1 MATRSIIG
9 ILHDNNTIESIY
21 CHYDGMPSNTGYFL
35 LTYYNT
41 KQKVIDLI
49 KNGDL
54 SSLACSHNWND
65 EQHPTIN
72 NKIQL
77 TPKPYSKRKDQP
89 EPSTRPIVHDIQCN
103 FFNDL
108 MGEEYKYLYIPEDRY
123 NDGFIITGW
132 KCWNVQDTKNRYLVN
147 IPESNPNYC
156 TSKFAYSYS
165 Y

>member
-21 CHYDGMPSNTGYFL
+21 CHFDGYPRYTGYFL

-41 KQKVIDLI
+41 KQKVLNLI
-49 KNGDL
+49 QKGDL
-54 SSLACSHNWND
+54 SSLATSYDWN
-65 EQHPTIN
+65 EKELPKIN

-77 TPKPYSKRKDQP
+77 TPRHYSKRKDQP
-89 EPSTRPIVHDIQCN
+89 EPSTKPIVHNNQIK
-103 FFNDL
+103 FFDDL
-108 MGEEYKYLYIPEDRY
+108 MGEEYKYLYIPEDRK
-123 NDGFIITGW
+123 DALFTGW
-132 KCWNVQDTKNRYLVN
+132 KCWNVQERENRYLVN
-147 IPESNPNYC
+147 IPKTNPNYC

>member
-9 ILHDNNTIESIY
+9 ILHENNTIKSIY

-41 KQKVIDLI
+41 KQKVLDLI
-49 KNGDL
+49 NKGDL

-77 TPKPYSKRKDQP
+77 TPKPYSKRKNQP
-89 EPSTRPIVHDIQCN
+89 EPSTQPIVHDIQIK
-103 FFNDL
+103 FFDDL
-108 MGEEYKYLYIPEDRY
+108 MGEEYKYLYIPEDRK
-123 NDGFIITGW
+123 DALLTGW
-132 KCWNVQDTKNRYLVN
+132 KCWNVQNRENRYLVN
-147 IPESNPNYC
+147 IPKTTKIYTSN
-156 TSKFAYSYS
+156 KFAYSYS

>member
-41 KQKVIDLI
+41 KQKVLDLI
-49 KNGDL
+49 NKGDL

-77 TPKPYSKRKDQP
+77 TPKPYSKRKNQP
-89 EPSTRPIVHDIQCN
+89 EPSTQPIVHDIQIK
-103 FFNDL
+103 FFDDL
-108 MGEEYKYLYIPEDRY
+108 MGEEYKYLYIPEDRK
-123 NDGFIITGW
+123 DALLTGW
-132 KCWNVQDTKNRYLVN
+132 KCWNVQNRENRYLVN
-147 IPESNPNYC
+147 IPKTTKIYTSN
-156 TSKFAYSYS
+156 KFAYSYS

>member
-21 CHYDGMPSNTGYFL
+21 CHYDGSPRHTGYFL

-41 KQKVIDLI
+41 KQKVLDLI
-49 KNGDL
+49 SKGDL
-54 SSLACSHNWND
+54 SSIATSFDLNEKELPKID
-65 EQHPTIN
+65 

-77 TPKPYSKRKDQP
+77 TPRHYSKRKDQP
-89 EPSTRPIVHDIQCN
+89 EPSTRPIIHDIQIK
-103 FFNDL
+103 FFDDL
-108 MGEEYKYLYIPEDRY
+108 MGEKFKYLYIPEDRK
-123 NDGFIITGW
+123 DALFTGW
-132 KCWNVQDTKNRYLVN
+132 KCWNVQDRENRYLVN
-147 IPESNPNYC
+147 IPKTNPNYC

>member
-21 CHYDGMPSNTGYFL
+21 CHYDGSPRHTGYFL

-41 KQKVIDLI
+41 KQKVLDLI

-54 SSLACSHNWND
+54 SSLASSHNWND
-65 EQHPTIN
+65 EQPPLIN

-108 MGEEYKYLYIPEDRY
+108 MGEEFKYLYIPEDRK
-123 NDGFIITGW
+123 DAIFTGW

-147 IPESNPNYC
+147 IPKTNTNY
-156 TSKFAYSYS
+156 SQDKFINAYSY
-165 Y
+165 

>member
-41 KQKVIDLI
+41 KQKVLDLI
-49 KNGDL
+49 NKGDL

-77 TPKPYSKRKDQP
+77 TPKPYSKRKNQP
-89 EPSTRPIVHDIQCN
+89 EPSTRPIIHDIQCN

-108 MGEEYKYLYIPEDRY
+108 MGEEYKYLYIPEDRK
-123 NDGFIITGW
+123 DALLTGW
-132 KCWNVQDTKNRYLVN
+132 KCWNVQNRENRYLVN
-147 IPESNPNYC
+147 IPKTTKIYTSN
-156 TSKFAYSYS
+156 KFAYSYS

>member
-21 CHYDGMPSNTGYFL
+21 CHFDGYPSNTGYFL

-41 KQKVIDLI
+41 KQKVLDLI
-49 KNGDL
+49 KKGDL
-54 SSLACSHNWND
+54 SSLASSFDWN
-65 EQHPTIN
+65 EQELPRID

-77 TPKPYSKRKDQP
+77 TPRHYSKRKDQP
-89 EPSTRPIVHDIQCN
+89 EPSTRPIVHDIQIK
-103 FFNDL
+103 FFDDL
-108 MGEEYKYLYIPEDRY
+108 MGEEYKYLYIPEDRK
-123 NDGFIITGW
+123 DVLFSGW
-132 KCWNVQDTKNRYLVN
+132 KCWNVQDRENRYLVN
-147 IPESNPNYC
+147 IPKTNPNYC

>member
-1 MATRSIIG
+1 MIG

-21 CHYDGMPSNTGYFL
+21 CHYDGSPKHTGYFL

-41 KQKVIDLI
+41 KQKVLDLI
-49 KNGDL
+49 KKGDL
-54 SSLACSHNWND
+54 SSIAASHDWQN
-65 EQHPTIN
+65 QQLPTIE

-89 EPSTRPIVHDIQCN
+89 EPSTQPIVHDIQCN

-108 MGEEYKYLYIPEDRY
+108 MGEEYKYLYIPEDHKKH
-123 NDGFIITGW
+123 GLLAGW
-132 KCWNVQDTKNRYLVN
+132 HCWNVQNRENRYLVN
-147 IPESNPNYC
+147 IPKTNPNYC
-156 TSKFAYSYS
+156 TTKFAYSYS

>member
-21 CHYDGMPSNTGYFL
+21 CHYDGSPKHTGYFL

-41 KQKVIDLI
+41 KQKVLDLI
-49 KNGDL
+49 NKGDL
-54 SSLACSHNWND
+54 SSIAASHDWQN
-65 EQHPTIN
+65 QQLPTIE

-77 TPKPYSKRKDQP
+77 APKLYRKRKDQP
-89 EPSTRPIVHDIQCN
+89 EPSTQPIVHDIQCM

-108 MGEEYKYLYIPEDRY
+108 MGEEYKYLYIPEDRK
-123 NDGFIITGW
+123 DVIVSGW
-132 KCWNVQDTKNRYLVN
+132 KCWNVQDRENRYLVN
-147 IPESNPNYC
+147 IPKTNPNYC
-156 TSKFAYSYS
+156 TNKFAYSYS

>member
-21 CHYDGMPSNTGYFL
+21 CHFDGYPSNTGYFL

-41 KQKVIDLI
+41 KQKVLDLI
-49 KNGDL
+49 SKGDL
-54 SSLACSHNWND
+54 SSLASSFDWNEKELPKID
-65 EQHPTIN
+65 

-77 TPKPYSKRKDQP
+77 TPRHYSKRKDQP

-108 MGEEYKYLYIPEDRY
+108 MGEEFKYLYIPEDRK
-123 NDGFIITGW
+123 DALFTGW
-132 KCWNVQDTKNRYLVN
+132 KCWNVQDRENRYLVN
-147 IPESNPNYC
+147 IPKTNPNYC

>member
-21 CHYDGMPSNTGYFL
+21 CHFDGYPSNTGYFL

-41 KQKVIDLI
+41 KQKVLDLI
-49 KNGDL
+49 SKGDL
-54 SSLACSHNWND
+54 SSIATSFDWN
-65 EQHPTIN
+65 EKELPKIN

-77 TPKPYSKRKDQP
+77 TPRHYSKRKDQP
-89 EPSTRPIVHDIQCN
+89 EPSTRPIVHDIQIK
-103 FFNDL
+103 FFDDL
-108 MGEEYKYLYIPEDRY
+108 MGEEFKYLYIPEDRK
-123 NDGFIITGW
+123 DALFTGW
-132 KCWNVQDTKNRYLVN
+132 KCWNVQDRENRYLVN
-147 IPESNPNYC
+147 IPKTNPNYC

>member
-21 CHYDGMPSNTGYFL
+21 CHYDGHPSNTGYFL
-35 LTYYNT
+35 LTYYNS
-41 KQKVIDLI
+41 KQKVLDLI
-49 KNGDL
+49 NKGDL

-77 TPKPYSKRKDQP
+77 TPKPYSKRKNQP
-89 EPSTRPIVHDIQCN
+89 EPSTRPIVHDGVLNN

-108 MGEEYKYLYIPEDRY
+108 MGEEYKYLYIPEDHKEHKLLA
-123 NDGFIITGW
+123 GW
-132 KCWNVQDTKNRYLVN
+132 HCWNVQNRENRYLVN
-147 IPESNPNYC
+147 IPKTNPNYC
-156 TSKFAYSYS
+156 ESKFAYSYS

>member
-1 MATRSIIG
+1 MATRAIIG
-9 ILHDNNTIESIY
+9 ILHDNNTIDSIY
-21 CHYDGMPSNTGYFL
+21 CHYDGSPRHTGYFL

-41 KQKVIDLI
+41 KQKVLDLI

-65 EQHPTIN
+65 EQHPLIN

-89 EPSTRPIVHDIQCN
+89 EPSTRPIVHDGVLNN

-108 MGEEYKYLYIPEDRY
+108 MGEEYKYLYIAEDHKEH
-123 NDGFIITGW
+123 GLLAGW
-132 KCWNVQDTKNRYLVN
+132 HCWNVQDRENRYLVT
-147 IPESNPNYC
+147 IPKTTEIYTND
-156 TSKFAYSYS
+156 KFAYSYS

>member
-9 ILHDNNTIESIY
+9 ILHENNTIESIY

-41 KQKVIDLI
+41 KQKVLDLI
-49 KNGDL
+49 NKGDL

-77 TPKPYSKRKDQP
+77 TPKPYSKRKNQP
-89 EPSTRPIVHDIQCN
+89 EPSTQPIVHDIQIK
-103 FFNDL
+103 FFDDL
-108 MGEEYKYLYIPEDRY
+108 MGEEYKYLYIPEDRK
-123 NDGFIITGW
+123 DALLTGW
-132 KCWNVQDTKNRYLVN
+132 KCWNVQNRENRYLVN
-147 IPESNPNYC
+147 IPKTTKIYTSN
-156 TSKFAYSYS
+156 KFAYSYS

>member
-21 CHYDGMPSNTGYFL
+21 CHFDGYPSNTGYFL

-41 KQKVIDLI
+41 KQKVLDLI
-49 KNGDL
+49 SKGDL
-54 SSLACSHNWND
+54 SSLASSFDWNEKELPKID
-65 EQHPTIN
+65 

-77 TPKPYSKRKDQP
+77 TPRHYSKRKDQP

-108 MGEEYKYLYIPEDRY
+108 MGEEFKYLYIPEDRK
-123 NDGFIITGW
+123 DALFTGW
-132 KCWNVQDTKNRYLVN
+132 KCWNVQDRENRYLVN
-147 IPESNPNYC
+147 IPKTNPNYC
-156 TSKFAYSYS
+156 ESKFAYSYS

>member
-21 CHYDGMPSNTGYFL
+21 CHYDGMPSNTGFFL
-35 LTYYNT
+35 LKYYNT

-49 KNGDL
+49 KKGDL

-65 EQHPTIN
+65 EQHPTVN
-72 NKIQL
+72 NKIL
-77 TPKPYSKRKDQP
+77 LAPKPYSKRKDQP
-89 EPSTRPIVHDIQCN
+89 EPSTRPIVHDITNN

-108 MGEEYKYLYIPEDRY
+108 MGEEYKYLYIPEDHKEH
-123 NDGFIITGW
+123 GLLAGW
-132 KCWNVQDTKNRYLVN
+132 HCWNVQDRENRYLVN
-147 IPESNPNYC
+147 IPSTNSNYC
-156 TSKFAYSYS
+156 KNKFAYAYS

>member
-9 ILHDNNTIESIY
+9 ILHENNTIESIY

-35 LTYYNT
+35 LTYYNN
-41 KQKVIDLI
+41 KQKVLDLI
-49 KNGDL
+49 KKGDL

-89 EPSTRPIVHDIQCN
+89 EPSTRPIVHDIQIK
-103 FFNDL
+103 FFDDL
-108 MGEEYKYLYIPEDRY
+108 MGEEYKYLYIPEDRK
-123 NDGFIITGW
+123 DALFTGW
-132 KCWNVQDTKNRYLVN
+132 KCWNVQERENRYLVN
-147 IPESNPNYC
+147 IPKTNPNYC
-156 TSKFAYSYS
+156 TNKFAYSYS

>member
-21 CHYDGMPSNTGYFL
+21 CHFDGYPSNTGYFL

-41 KQKVIDLI
+41 KQKVLDLI
-49 KNGDL
+49 SKGDL
-54 SSLACSHNWND
+54 SSLASSFDWNEKELPKID
-65 EQHPTIN
+65 

-77 TPKPYSKRKDQP
+77 TPRHYSKRKDQP

-108 MGEEYKYLYIPEDRY
+108 MGEEFKYLYIPEDRK
-123 NDGFIITGW
+123 DALFTGW
-132 KCWNVQDTKNRYLVN
+132 KCWNVQDRENRYLVN
-147 IPESNPNYC
+147 IPKTNPNYC
-156 TSKFAYSYS
+156 TTKFAYSYS

>member
-21 CHYDGMPSNTGYFL
+21 CHYDGSPRHTGYFL

-41 KQKVIDLI
+41 KQKVLDLI

-65 EQHPTIN
+65 EQHPLIN

-89 EPSTRPIVHDIQCN
+89 EPSTRPIVHDGVLNN

-108 MGEEYKYLYIPEDRY
+108 MGEKYKYLYILMLY
-123 NDGFIITGW
+123 F
-132 KCWNVQDTKNRYLVN
+132 
-147 IPESNPNYC
+147 
-156 TSKFAYSYS
+156 
-165 Y
+165 